1 MLLLVP
7 LTACAITPSRQ
18 SLHQAD
24 YGKQP
29 GSSHRNEIR
38 AAFADVLIDPAS
50 SRYEYGEPEPG
61 WGEDKNGFVY
71 GWVVWTRVDS
81 NNQFGV
87 FTGWQTYKVLTV
99 DGEVHSIYRPL
110 EPDMFGNPRF
120 ERLR

>member
-1 MLLLVP
+1 M
-7 LTACAITPSRQ
+7 ACASSPSRQ

-29 GSSHRNEIR
+29 GRSHRNEIR
-38 AAFADVLIDPAS
+38 TAFTDLLIDPGS

-61 WGEDKNGFVY
+61 WGKDEEGFVY

-81 NNQFGV
+81 NNQFGAS
-87 FTGWQTYKVLTV
+87 TGWQTYKVLTV
-99 DGEVHSIYRPL
+99 NGEVHSIYRPL
-110 EPDMFGNPRF
+110 EPDVFGNPRF